1 MEEQLIP
8 IILGEFVEA
17 LPEVKAPSL
26 RQGLQF
32 LGLVQML
39 VEGKISVKLYSSKYL
54 TIQFWMKILFFNST
68 KSINLRQLEFSY

>member
-54 TIQFWMKILFFNST
+54 TI
-68 KSINLRQLEFSY
+68 